1 MDPAKRLRDAGQFEQ
16 RGRHRRVLP
25 VLDQI
30 RNCSSIH
37 SMPSA
42 LSLVT
47 TGPSVT
53 MFLGMSV
60 PLLAPLITA
69 ETPAMT
75 APPWMRHDGLRT
87 VANIWPPC
95 TALIAG
101 GIASTPPILVSL
113 RPLAAITLAAAAA
126 MSSLWKKAAS
136 VLGHFG
142 I

>member
-87 VANIWPPC
+87 VANISPPC
-95 TALIAG
+95 TALIPG
-101 GIASTPPILVSL
+101 RSPSPP
-113 RPLAAITLAAAAA
+113 PLLLSVRHLPAITLPP
-126 MSSLWKKAAS
+126 AS
-136 VLGHFG
+136 
-142 I
+142 